1 MGMARAICRWLP
13 PIAAQRVR
21 AWIYPYGL
29 AQQEDRLVRARA
41 VTGGWFEGRTSDFHA
56 YPMLVHGYF
65 EWRNVAICAAVCGR
79 GDTVIEVG
87 ANIGTETVSFADI
100 VGPEGRVVALEPDEE
115 NAASLRRLV
124 ELNDWK
130 QVEVVEAA
138 VSDREGQV
146 WFARSGSR
154 AASGTGHVVQGAQAE
169 RTVAVRSVRL
179 DSLLEK
185 GCGRV
190 AAIFMDVEGH
200 EPAVLRGA
208 EELLRRC
215 RPVVVL
221 EASPKLL
228 AKSGWELADLAKEI
242 LDSGYE
248 CFVVGRFGLRAVDTR
263 VKRAANWVCV
273 PEERPGTVKEI
284 QRKLRGAC
292 WMPMTGCLN
301 PLARR

>member
-1 MGMARAICRWLP
+1 MRS
-13 PIAAQRVR
+13 
-21 AWIYPYGL
+21 WIYPYEQ
-29 AQQEDRLVRARA
+29 AQQENRLLRARA
-41 VTGGWFEGRTSDFHA
+41 VTGGWFDGRTSDFHA

-65 EWRNVAICAAVCGR
+65 EWRNVAICAAVCRR
-79 GDTVIEVG
+79 GDRVIEVG
-87 ANIGTETVSFADI
+87 ANVGTETVCFADI
-100 VGPEGRVVALEPDEE
+100 VGPEGRVVAYEPDGE
-115 NAASLRRLV
+115 NAAALRGLV
-124 ELNDWK
+124 ALNEWK
-130 QVEVVEAA
+130 HVEVIEAA
-138 VSDREGQV
+138 VSDSDGQV
-146 WFARSGSR
+146 WFARSGSKG
-154 AASGTGHVVQGAQAE
+154 ASGTGHVVQGAQAE
-169 RTVAVRSVRL
+169 PTVAVRSVRL
-179 DSLLEK
+179 DSLLEN

-248 CFVVGRFGLRAVDTR
+248 CFVVGRFGLERVDVG
-263 VKRAANWVCV
+263 VKGAANWLCV
-273 PEERPGTVKEI
+273 PKE
-284 QRKLRGAC
+284 QPLLVRKIRRTLRRCC
-292 WMPMTGCLN
+292 WMPIMGCLN